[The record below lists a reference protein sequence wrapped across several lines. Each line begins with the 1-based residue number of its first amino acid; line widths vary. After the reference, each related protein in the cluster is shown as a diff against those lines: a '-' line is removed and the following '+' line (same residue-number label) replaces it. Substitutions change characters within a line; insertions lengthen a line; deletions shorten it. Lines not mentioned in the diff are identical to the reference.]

1 MPNLKTPG
9 RPRLYET
16 ASAKVD
22 AFRKRQESSGY
33 LRKEILVTA
42 ATWERLAALAVGHG
56 VGVADAASGLLEFGL
71 DAYSLE
77 GGELSSRAMPAI
89 SVGVFAS
96 TVSGG
101 IRGASTG
108 HSAGQA
114 QPQPQPP
121 NGVVT
126 ASQVVTPDNN
136 PISNFFSKRKDSTRA

>member
-1 MPNLKTPG
+1 MTNFKTPG

-42 ATWERLAALAVGHG
+42 RTWERLSALAIGHG

-77 GGELSSRAMPAI
+77 CGEATSLGITGITVGACASSAEFSG
-89 SVGVFAS
+89 SVGSASKSVFA
-96 TVSGG
+96 
-101 IRGASTG
+101 
-108 HSAGQA
+108 
-114 QPQPQPP
+114 
-121 NGVVT
+121 
-126 ASQVVTPDNN
+126 ASQVVTPENN
-136 PISNFFSKRKDSTRA
+136 PISNFFSKRKDSSRG